1 MHGDLVSDD
10 IAGVD
15 LSAKYADAVKIN
27 EDCVFAGPRLVFQA
41 ETELTGEKLSG
52 NLPEKV
58 NTTLAEL
65 MGNLRRFVNNLHDFH
80 RDHIDVVV
88 PALDEEIRVAQRL
101 ELGVATYLDT
111 SALPAHLPY
120 ISVPYTIANIAAVNK
135 ITADRIDGV
144 LLSDLC
150 LVDEDC
156 TITCAEGVSPC
167 VHFKQDLTV
176 SGQVSFNEV
185 LCLKYFFVAL
195 QIFLQVT
202 FSTLDGRDWS
212 SVLAGLESNS
222 NNYALEQLHIS
233 SPTGDLDW
241 DADDTTGSEESVSHL
256 YSNLVVS
263 SDTDWA
269 SRNPGDTVTQ
279 QITGRHVSDV

>member
-1 MHGDLVSDD
+1 MKVLQELSGPKTITGDVTVGGNLNFAENIFPFGVD
-10 IAGVD
+10 IAT
-15 LSAKYADAVKIN
+15 LSTTALLKS
-27 EDCVFAGPRLVFQA
+27 A
-41 ETELTGEKLSG
+41 EQT
-52 NLPEKV
+52 
-58 NTTLAEL
+58 
-65 MGNLRRFVNNLHDFH
+65 
-80 RDHIDVVV
+80 
-88 PALDEEIRVAQRL
+88 
-101 ELGVATYLDT
+101 
-111 SALPAHLPY
+111 
-120 ISVPYTIANIAAVNK
+120 ISVPYTIGNIAAVNK

-269 SRNPGDTVTQ
+269 SRSPGATVTQ